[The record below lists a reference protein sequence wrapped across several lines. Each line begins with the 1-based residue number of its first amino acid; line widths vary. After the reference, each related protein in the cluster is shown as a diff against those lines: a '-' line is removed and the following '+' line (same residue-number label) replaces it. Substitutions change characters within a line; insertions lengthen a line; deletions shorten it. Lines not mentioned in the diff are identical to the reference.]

1 MSGDRINR
9 SQILGVFARHP
20 FATRVDA
27 YGVMFWSYDGVPL
40 PAGSLGQVAH
50 VVQSNRWLRH
60 DGERWV
66 PANDWPPPHAD

>member
-1 MSGDRINR
+1 MAETRIDRW
-9 SQILGVFARHP
+9 
-20 FATRVDA
+20 VDA
-27 YGVMFWSYDGVPL
+27 YGVMFWQYDGVPL

-66 PANDWPPPHAD
+66 PANDWPPPLDTTSPA